1 LKKTDVI
8 PAWGRILLGY
18 RPFLSIEITKECPL
32 RCPGCYAYEPEH
44 LGTASNLRQLSDLRG
59 DDLVNGVVALVQR
72 HRPMHV
78 SIVGGE
84 PLVRYRELNALLP
97 KLSRMGV
104 EVQLVT
110 SAVRPIPAHWASL
123 DCLHL
128 CVSVDGLQPEHDRR
142 RAPATYDRILKHIC
156 GHSIIVHCTLTRQ
169 MLGREGYLR
178 DFAAFWSERPEVR
191 KIWFSIFTPQRGHQY
206 EERLSP
212 TDRERAVDE
221 IALLRETFRKIYAS
235 DPVLSG
241 FRRPPISP
249 DRCIFALATTCIS
262 ADLQTR
268 VEPCQFGGNPV
279 CEECGCIASSGLAA
293 LGNYRL
299 GGLVPVA
306 AIFAGSCAVGATLA
320 RWRGDGVSEG
330 DDRGELISIGNTR
343 PPARQS

>member
-1 LKKTDVI
+1 MKKSDIV
-8 PAWGRILLGY
+8 PAWGRILMGY

-32 RCPGCYAYEPEH
+32 QCPGCYAYEPEH
-44 LGTASNLRQLSDLRG
+44 LGAGSHLRQLSDLRG
-59 DDLVNGVVALVQR
+59 DDLVKGVVQLVQR
-72 HRPMHV
+72 HRPLHV

-97 KLSRMGV
+97 KLNRMRV

-110 SAVRPIPAHWASL
+110 SAVRPIPAHWAAF

-128 CVSVDGLQPEHDRR
+128 CVSVDGLQAEHDRR
-142 RAPATYDRILKHIC
+142 RAPATYDRVLKHIR
-156 GHSIIVHCTLTRQ
+156 GHSTIVHCTLTRQ

-178 DFAAFWSERPEVR
+178 DFAAFWSERLEVR
-191 KIWFSIFTPQRGHQY
+191 KIWFSIFTPQRGHHY

-212 TDRERAVDE
+212 VDRERALGE
-221 IALLRETFRKIYAS
+221 IERLRQIFPKIYAT

-241 FRRPPISP
+241 FRRPPVSP
-249 DRCIFALATTCIS
+249 DRCIFAMATTCIS

-268 VEPCQFGGNPV
+268 VDPCQFGGNPA

-299 GGLVPVA
+299 GGLVPIA
-306 AIFAGSCAVGATLA
+306 AIFAGSRAVGDTLA
-320 RWRGDGVSEG
+320 RWRGMVGRKSSAIGGLV
-330 DDRGELISIGNTR
+330 SIGNAS

>member
-1 LKKTDVI
+1 MKKTQVI
-8 PAWGRILLGY
+8 PAWGRILRGY

-44 LGTASNLRQLSDLRG
+44 LGAGPDLRHLSDLRG

-72 HRPMHV
+72 YRPLHL

-84 PLVRYRELNALLP
+84 PLVRYRELNSLLP
-97 KLSRMGV
+97 QLDRMGV

-110 SAVRPIPAHWASL
+110 SAVRTIPAHWASIA
-123 DCLHL
+123 CLHL

-142 RAPATYDRILKHIC
+142 RTPATYDRILEHIS

-169 MLGREGYLR
+169 MLGRAGYLR

-191 KIWFSIFTPQRGHQY
+191 KIWFSIFTPQHGHDY

-212 TDRERAVDE
+212 ADRERALRE
-221 IALLRETFRKIYAS
+221 IAWLREIFPKIYAT

-241 FRRPPISP
+241 FRRPPSSP
-249 DRCIFALATTCIS
+249 DRCIFAMAATCIS
-262 ADLQTR
+262 ADLETPVQ
-268 VEPCQFGGNPV
+268 PCQFGGDPA

-293 LGNYRL
+293 LGNYKL
-299 GGLVPVA
+299 AGLLPVA
-306 AIFAGSCAVGATLA
+306 AIFAASRAVGDRVA
-320 RWRGDGVSEG
+320 RWRGDGRPQSHG
-330 DDRGELISIGNTR
+330 RGALISIANGR
-343 PPARQS
+343 PPAPQS